1 VLVWIR
7 PARCRHSGH
16 QYSEHESGAGRTA
29 GIQRS
34 LGLHKK
40 TLIAACLGAL
50 ALIVVVF
57 SSTRYVLVHS
67 FATIEADEAR
77 QSIERVRQ
85 GLQMEYQQLRAAAE
99 DNGHWDAAF
108 DFVTGHRP
116 NFIAE
121 NFTRSGLDTMRV
133 HIMWVGDDAGK
144 TLVSISTRNLPPG
157 KLAELNPDLLN
168 RIQKYALSIVPPDSA
183 IAHIRLLRVPDGV
196 LAFSAARVL
205 RSNRTGS
212 SPGLLV
218 FGHFIDQALIDRIQQ
233 TSQSPV
239 ELQLL
244 DIHGNATADVSENV
258 ARWLGDPTSDTFIQ
272 TNDGETLDSYLL
284 LRDVEGRPVAL
295 LANSVSHAA
304 LKLGRRT
311 ITWVVVALLVG
322 FALLV
327 CLLLTMVNRGW
338 RTSAVVRRQS
348 IAQQRQFSRLARRD
362 VLTGLPN
369 RVYLQKLLPR
379 LIKRAARDSSRL
391 ALLYIDLDHF
401 KNVNDSLGHAA
412 GDKLLTA
419 VAQRLRAA
427 VSSHDVV
434 VRMGGDEFVVVA
446 NALPKAQVVNSIA
459 DRIRR
464 ALVVPLDLDGV
475 GMFASPSIGI
485 SVYPEDGTDTEQLLK
500 HADIALNHAKDRG
513 RGNHQFYTP
522 EMNARLRERFGLER
536 ALRQAL
542 ERNELSIEYQPCF
555 DLQSLRPVS
564 LEALIRWRQSDGSFI
579 PPSRFIPIA
588 EQSGLIVDIGDWVLR
603 TVGLQLSEWQRQH
616 VPLLPVSVNIS
627 VQQFEHVQ
635 LASVVSALADELGI
649 DASLLHFEITESAAM
664 QNSQQHLGSL
674 QALRN
679 LGSRILID
687 DFGTGYSSLSYLKNL
702 PIDTLKIDRAFV
714 RDMAVDAND
723 AAIVRAIVGVAKS
736 LGLQLVAEGI
746 ETAEQLECLRKLDC
760 ECGQGFY
767 FSPPVSAE
775 SCRAMLWQLRGPPR
789 AVGDTP
795 KLRLLAPTT

>member
-1 VLVWIR
+1 V
-7 PARCRHSGH
+7 
-16 QYSEHESGAGRTA
+16 
-29 GIQRS
+29 
-34 LGLHKK
+34 GLHKK

-57 SSTRYVLVHS
+57 ASTRFILVHS
-67 FATIEADEAR
+67 FTTIEADEAR
-77 QSIERVRQ
+77 QSIERVNQ
-85 GLQMEYQQLRAAAE
+85 GLQMELQQLRAEAE
-99 DNGHWDAAF
+99 DNGHWDQAF
-108 DFVTGHRP
+108 DYVGGHRE
-116 NFIAE
+116 NFISE
-121 NFTRSGLDTMRV
+121 NYSRYGLDTLRV
-133 HIMWVGDDAGK
+133 HVMWIGDDTGK
-144 TLVSISTRNLPPG
+144 TLVSFDTRGAAPG
-157 KLAELNPDLLN
+157 TLAQLSSDLVS
-168 RIQKYALSIVPPDSA
+168 RIHKYAMSLVPRNSIDSPV
-183 IAHIRLLRVPDGV
+183 RLLRVPDGV
-196 LAFSAARVL
+196 LAFSTVRVL
-205 RSNRTGS
+205 RSNHEGP
-212 SPGLLV
+212 SPGVLV
-218 FGHFIDQALIDRIQQ
+218 FGHYFDDALIKRIEE

-239 ELQLL
+239 RLILL
-244 DIHGNATADVSENV
+244 DDHGVPMADVNNAV
-258 ARWLGDPTSDTFIQ
+258 AQWLTNASSDTLIQ
-272 TNDGETLDSYLL
+272 TNNGETLDSYYL
-284 LRDVEGRPVAL
+284 LRDVEGRPLAV

-304 LKLGRRT
+304 LQLGRRT

-322 FALLV
+322 FSLLICV
-327 CLLLTMVNRGW
+327 LLTMVNRGW
-338 RTSAVVRRQS
+338 RSSAVARRQS
-348 IAQQRQFSRLARRD
+348 IDQQRQFSRLARRD

-379 LIKRAARDSSRL
+379 LIKRAARDTSRL

-419 VAQRLRAA
+419 VSHRLRAA
-427 VSSHDVV
+427 VSTHDAV

-446 NALPKAQVVNSIA
+446 NMLPNAQVVNSIA

-475 GMFASPSIGI
+475 TMFASPSIGI
-485 SVYPEDGTDTEQLLK
+485 SVYPEDGTDSEQLLK

-522 EMNARLRERFGLER
+522 EMNVRLRERFGLER

-542 ERNELSIEYQPCF
+542 ERNELSIEYQPSF
-555 DLQSLRPVS
+555 DLQTLRPVS
-564 LEALIRWRQSDGSFI
+564 LEALIRWRTADGTYI

-627 VQQFEHVQ
+627 VRQFEHVQ
-635 LASVVSALADELGI
+635 LATVVSVLADELGI

-687 DFGTGYSSLSYLKNL
+687 DFGTGYSSLSYLKHL

-723 AAIVRAIVGVAKS
+723 AAIVRAIIGVAKS

-789 AVGDTP
+789 AVLDTP

>member
-1 VLVWIR
+1 M
-7 PARCRHSGH
+7 
-16 QYSEHESGAGRTA
+16 Q
-29 GIQRS
+29 
-34 LGLHKK
+34 KK

-57 SSTRYVLVHS
+57 SSTRFLLLHS
-67 FATIEADEAR
+67 FQTIEASEAR
-77 QSIERVRQ
+77 QSVERVNQSLRME
-85 GLQMEYQQLRAAAE
+85 LQRLATSAT
-99 DNGHWDAAF
+99 DNGHWDQAF
-108 DFVTGHRP
+108 EYANGRNDEFVR
-116 NFIAE
+116 E
-121 NFTRSGLDTMRV
+121 NFTRDGLDVIHMQLLW
-133 HIMWVGDDAGK
+133 IGDAKGK
-144 TLVSISTRNLPPG
+144 TLISRGTRGAPPG
-157 KLAELNPDLLN
+157 TVPPLGPDLLA
-168 RIQKYALSIVPPDSA
+168 RIEKYAPTLVAADSTDA
-183 IAHIRLLRVPDGV
+183 PVRLMRVPDGV
-196 LAFSAARVL
+196 LAFSTVRIL
-205 RSNRTGS
+205 RSNHGGP

-218 FGHFIDQALIDRIQQ
+218 FGHYFDDEVIRHLEE

-239 ELQLL
+239 KLILL
-244 DIHGNATADVSENV
+244 DEHGAALAAVHDSVAEWLATTT
-258 ARWLGDPTSDTFIQ
+258 GSDTFIQ
-272 TNDGETLDSYLL
+272 TNNGETLDSYTL
-284 LRDVEGRPVAL
+284 LRDVKGLPLAV
-295 LANSVSHAA
+295 LANSVSHPA
-304 LKLGRRT
+304 LQLGRRT
-311 ITWVVVALLVG
+311 ITEVFIALMIG
-322 FALLV
+322 FSLLIAV
-327 CLLLTMVNRGW
+327 LLTLVNRGW
-338 RTSAVVRRQS
+338 RTRAVAQRQS
-348 IAQQRQFSRLARRD
+348 LDQQRRFSRLARRD

-379 LIKRAARDSSRL
+379 LIKRAARDQSRM
-391 ALLYIDLDHF
+391 ALLYVDLDHF

-412 GDKLLTA
+412 GDKLLLA
-419 VAQRLRAA
+419 VAHRLRAA
-427 VSSHDVV
+427 VSTHDVV
-434 VRMGGDEFVVVA
+434 VRMGGDEFVIVA
-446 NALPKAQVVNSIA
+446 NMLPNAQVVNSIA

-475 GMFASPSIGI
+475 TMFASPSIGI
-485 SVYPEDGTDTEQLLK
+485 SVYPEDGADAEQLLK

-542 ERNELSIEYQPCF
+542 ERNELSLEYQPSF
-555 DLQSLRPVS
+555 DLQTLRPVS
-564 LEALIRWRQSDGSFI
+564 LEALLRWRMADGTYI

-588 EQSGLIVDIGDWVLR
+588 EQSGLIVDIGEWVLR
-603 TVGLQLSEWQRQH
+603 TVCFQLSEWQRQH

-627 VQQFEHVQ
+627 VRQFEHTQ
-635 LASVVSALADELGI
+635 LANVVAVLADELGI

-687 DFGTGYSSLSYLKNL
+687 DFGTGYSSLSYLKHL

-789 AVGDTP
+789 VVADNQKV
-795 KLRLLAPTT
+795 RMLAPTT

>member
-1 VLVWIR
+1 L
-7 PARCRHSGH
+7 
-16 QYSEHESGAGRTA
+16 E
-29 GIQRS
+29 
-34 LGLHKK
+34 LHKK

-57 SSTRYVLVHS
+57 SSTTFVLLHS
-67 FATIEADEAR
+67 FQTIETAEAR
-77 QSIERVRQ
+77 QSIERVKQ
-85 GLQMEYQQLRAAAE
+85 AVQMELQRLATAAV
-99 DNGHWDAAF
+99 DNGHWDQAF
-108 DFVTGHRP
+108 EYANNRND
-116 NFIAE
+116 NFIRE
-121 NFTRSGLDTMRV
+121 NFTRDGLDVIRMQVLWIADSTGRTRV
-133 HIMWVGDDAGK
+133 SVG
-144 TLVSISTRNLPPG
+144 TRGAPPG
-157 KLAELNPDLLN
+157 TLPQLAPDLLA
-168 RIQKYALSIVPPDSA
+168 RIEKYAPALVTGDSA
-183 IAHIRLLRVPDGV
+183 ESPVRLMRVPDGV
-196 LAFSAARVL
+196 LAFAAVRIL
-205 RSNRTGS
+205 RSNHGGP
-212 SPGLLV
+212 SPGLMV
-218 FGHFIDQALIDRIQQ
+218 FGHYFDDEVIRRLEE

-239 ELQLL
+239 KLILL
-244 DIHGNATADVSENV
+244 DVRGAAAAAVPDSV
-258 ARWLGDPTSDTFIQ
+258 ARWLAAASARQHNDIFIQ
-272 TNDGETLDSYLL
+272 TNSGETLDSYTL
-284 LRDVEGRPVAL
+284 LRDVEGRPLAV

-304 LKLGRRT
+304 LQLGRRT
-311 ITWVVVALLVG
+311 ITGVFVALLIG
-322 FALLV
+322 FALLIAV
-327 CLLLTMVNRGW
+327 LLTMVNLGW
-338 RTSAVVRRQS
+338 RTRAVAQRQS
-348 IAQQRQFSRLARRD
+348 LDQQRKFSRLARRD

-369 RVYLQKLLPR
+369 RVYLQKILPR
-379 LIKRAARDSSRL
+379 LIKRATRDQSRL
-391 ALLYIDLDHF
+391 ALLYVDLDHF

-412 GDKLLTA
+412 GDKLLMA
-419 VAQRLRAA
+419 VAHRLRAA
-427 VSSHDVV
+427 VSTHDVV

-446 NALPKAQVVNSIA
+446 NMLPNAQVVNSIA

-475 GMFASPSIGI
+475 TMFASPSIGI
-485 SVYPEDGTDTEQLLK
+485 SVYPEDGMDAEQLLK

-542 ERNELSIEYQPCF
+542 ERNELTLEYQPSF
-555 DLQSLRPVS
+555 DLQTLRPVS
-564 LEALIRWRQSDGSFI
+564 LEALLRWRTADGTYI

-588 EQSGLIVDIGDWVLR
+588 EQSGLIVDIGEWVLR
-603 TVGLQLSEWQRQH
+603 TVCVQLSEWQRQH

-627 VQQFEHVQ
+627 VRQFEHTQ
-635 LASVVSALADELGI
+635 LADVVAVLADELGI

-687 DFGTGYSSLSYLKNL
+687 DFGTGYSSLSYLKHL

-789 AVGDTP
+789 AVAEST
-795 KLRLLAPTT
+795 KLRMLAPTT

>member
-1 VLVWIR
+1 VR
-7 PARCRHSGH
+7 SAPG
-16 QYSEHESGAGRTA
+16 
-29 GIQRS
+29 GI

-50 ALIVVVF
+50 ALIVVIF
-57 SSTRYVLVHS
+57 SATRFVLVHS

-77 QSIERVRQ
+77 QSIERVNQ
-85 GLQMEYQQLRAAAE
+85 ALQMELQQLRAVTQ
-99 DNGHWDAAF
+99 DNGYWDQAY
-108 DFVTGHRP
+108 DYVRGQRES
-116 NFIAE
+116 FINE
-121 NFTRSGLDTMRV
+121 NFTRYGLDTLRV
-133 HIMWVGDDAGK
+133 HVMWIGDDTGK
-144 TLVSISTRNLPPG
+144 TLVSLGTRDAAPG
-157 KLAELNPDLLN
+157 TLAQLNPDLVG
-168 RIQKYALSIVPPDSA
+168 RIQKYALALVPRDSA
-183 IAHIRLLRVPDGV
+183 DSPVRLMRVPGGV
-196 LAFSAARVL
+196 LAFSAVRVL
-205 RSNRTGS
+205 RSNHEGP
-212 SPGLLV
+212 SPGVLV
-218 FGHFIDQALIDRIQQ
+218 FGHYFDNALITRLEE

-239 ELQLL
+239 KLILL
-244 DIHGNATADVSENV
+244 DSHGVPMADVNNSV
-258 ARWLGDPTSDTFIQ
+258 ARWLANTPDDTFIQ
-272 TNDGETLDSYLL
+272 TNNGETLDSYSL
-284 LRDVEGRPVAL
+284 LRDVDGRPLAV

-304 LKLGRRT
+304 LQLGRRT

-322 FALLV
+322 FSLLI

-338 RTSAVVRRQS
+338 RSSAVARRQS
-348 IAQQRQFSRLARRD
+348 IDQQRQFSRLARRD

-379 LIKRAARDSSRL
+379 LLKRAARDTSRL

-419 VAQRLRAA
+419 IAHRLRAV
-427 VSSHDVV
+427 VSTHDVV

-446 NALPKAQVVNSIA
+446 NMLPNAQVVNSIA

-475 GMFASPSIGI
+475 TMFACPSIGI
-485 SVYPEDGTDTEQLLK
+485 SVYPEDGTDSEQLLK

-513 RGNHQFYTP
+513 RGNHQFFKP

-542 ERNELSIEYQPCF
+542 ERNELSVEYQPSF
-555 DLQSLRPVS
+555 DLQTLRPVS
-564 LEALIRWRQSDGSFI
+564 LEALIRWRTADGTYI

-603 TVGLQLSEWQRQH
+603 TVCLQLSEWQRQH

-635 LASVVSALADELGI
+635 LATVVSVLADELGI
-649 DASLLHFEITESAAM
+649 DPSLLHFEITESAAM

-687 DFGTGYSSLSYLKNL
+687 DFGTGYSSLSYLKHL

-789 AVGDTP
+789 TILDTP

>member
-1 VLVWIR
+1 L
-7 PARCRHSGH
+7 
-16 QYSEHESGAGRTA
+16 E
-29 GIQRS
+29 
-34 LGLHKK
+34 LHKK
-40 TLIAACLGAL
+40 TLIAVCLGAL
-50 ALIVVVF
+50 ALIVGVF
-57 SSTRYVLVHS
+57 SSTRFLLLHS
-67 FATIEADEAR
+67 FQTIEAAEAR
-77 QSIERVRQ
+77 QSIERVNQ
-85 GLQMEYQQLRAAAE
+85 SFQMELQRLATAAI
-99 DNGHWDAAF
+99 DNGHWDQAF
-108 DFVTGHRP
+108 AYANGRNDA
-116 NFIAE
+116 FINE
-121 NFTRSGLDTMRV
+121 NFTRDGLDVIRMQV
-133 HIMWVGDDAGK
+133 LWIGDAAGK
-144 TLVSISTRNLPPG
+144 TRISRGTRGAPPG
-157 KLAELNPDLLN
+157 TLPQLSPDLLA
-168 RIQKYALSIVPPDSA
+168 RIEKYAPALVTGDSDEA
-183 IAHIRLLRVPDGV
+183 PVRLMRVPEGV
-196 LAFSAARVL
+196 LAFATARIL
-205 RSNRTGS
+205 RSNHGGP
-212 SPGLLV
+212 SPGLMV
-218 FGHFIDQALIDRIQQ
+218 FGHYLDDEVMRRLEE

-239 ELQLL
+239 KLILL
-244 DIHGNATADVSENV
+244 DDHGVATAAVHESV
-258 ARWLGDPTSDTFIQ
+258 ARWLATATTQQRNDRFIQ
-272 TNDGETLDSYLL
+272 TNNGETLDSYAL
-284 LRDVEGRPVAL
+284 LRDVEGRPLAV

-304 LKLGRRT
+304 LQLGRRT
-311 ITWVVVALLVG
+311 ITGVFVALLIG
-322 FALLV
+322 FSLLIAV
-327 CLLLTMVNRGW
+327 LLTIVNLGW
-338 RTSAVVRRQS
+338 RTRAVAQRQS
-348 IAQQRQFSRLARRD
+348 LDQQRKFSRMARRD

-369 RVYLQKLLPR
+369 RVYLQKILPR
-379 LIKRAARDSSRL
+379 LIKRAARDKSHL
-391 ALLYIDLDHF
+391 ALLYVDLDHF

-412 GDKLLTA
+412 GDKLLLA
-419 VAQRLRAA
+419 VAHRLRAA
-427 VSSHDVV
+427 VSTHDVV
-434 VRMGGDEFVVVA
+434 VRMGGDEFVIVA
-446 NALPKAQVVNSIA
+446 NALPNAEVVNSIA

-475 GMFASPSIGI
+475 TMFASPSIGI
-485 SVYPEDGTDTEQLLK
+485 SVYPEDGMDAEQLLK

-542 ERNELSIEYQPCF
+542 ERNELTLEYQPSF
-555 DLQSLRPVS
+555 DLQTLRPVS
-564 LEALIRWRQSDGSFI
+564 LEALLRWRTADGTYI

-588 EQSGLIVDIGDWVLR
+588 EQSGLIVDIGEWVLR
-603 TVGLQLSEWQRQH
+603 TVCLQLSEWQRQH

-627 VQQFEHVQ
+627 VRQFEHTQ
-635 LASVVSALADELGI
+635 LADVVAVLADELGI

-687 DFGTGYSSLSYLKNL
+687 DFGTGYSSLSYLKHL

-746 ETAEQLECLRKLDC
+746 ETAEQLECLRKLEC

-789 AVGDTP
+789 AVADSP

>member
-1 VLVWIR
+1 VR
-7 PARCRHSGH
+7 SAPANIGIE
-16 QYSEHESGAGRTA
+16 SEV
-29 GIQRS
+29 
-34 LGLHKK
+34 GLHKK

-57 SSTRYVLVHS
+57 ASTRFILVHS
-67 FATIEADEAR
+67 FTTIEADEAR
-77 QSIERVRQ
+77 QSIERVNQ
-85 GLQMEYQQLRAAAE
+85 GLQMELQQLRAEAE
-99 DNGHWDAAF
+99 DNGHWDQAF
-108 DFVTGHRP
+108 DYVGGQRE
-116 NFIAE
+116 NFISE
-121 NFTRSGLDTMRV
+121 NYSRYGLDTLRV
-133 HIMWVGDDAGK
+133 HVMWIGDDTGK
-144 TLVSISTRNLPPG
+144 TLVSFDTRGAAPG
-157 KLAELNPDLLN
+157 TLAQLSSDLVS
-168 RIQKYALSIVPPDSA
+168 RIQKYAMSAVPRNSIDSPV
-183 IAHIRLLRVPDGV
+183 RLLRVPDGV
-196 LAFSAARVL
+196 LAFSTVRVL
-205 RSNRTGS
+205 RSNHEGP
-212 SPGLLV
+212 SPGVLV
-218 FGHFIDQALIDRIQQ
+218 FGHYFDDALIKRIEE

-239 ELQLL
+239 RLILL
-244 DIHGNATADVSENV
+244 DDHGVPMADVNSAV
-258 ARWLGDPTSDTFIQ
+258 AQWLTNASSDTLIQ
-272 TNDGETLDSYLL
+272 TNNGETLDSYYL
-284 LRDVEGRPVAL
+284 LRDVEGRPLAV

-304 LKLGRRT
+304 LQLGRRT

-322 FALLV
+322 FSLLICV
-327 CLLLTMVNRGW
+327 LLTMVNRGW
-338 RTSAVVRRQS
+338 RSSAVARRQS
-348 IAQQRQFSRLARRD
+348 IDQQRQFSRLTRRD

-379 LIKRAARDSSRL
+379 LIKRAARDTSRL

-419 VAQRLRAA
+419 VSHRLRAA
-427 VSSHDVV
+427 VSTHDVV

-446 NALPKAQVVNSIA
+446 NMLPNAQVVNSIA

-475 GMFASPSIGI
+475 TMFASPSIGI
-485 SVYPEDGTDTEQLLK
+485 SVYPEDGTDSEQLLK

-522 EMNARLRERFGLER
+522 EMNVRLRERFGLER

-542 ERNELSIEYQPCF
+542 ERNELSIEYQPSF
-555 DLQSLRPVS
+555 DLQTLRPVS
-564 LEALIRWRQSDGSFI
+564 LEALIRWRTADGTYI

-627 VQQFEHVQ
+627 VRQFEHVQ
-635 LASVVSALADELGI
+635 LATVVSVLADELGI

-687 DFGTGYSSLSYLKNL
+687 DFGTGYSSLSYLKHL

-789 AVGDTP
+789 AVLDTP

>member
-1 VLVWIR
+1 M
-7 PARCRHSGH
+7 
-16 QYSEHESGAGRTA
+16 
-29 GIQRS
+29 
-34 LGLHKK
+34 HKK

-50 ALIVVVF
+50 ALIVGVF
-57 SSTRYVLVHS
+57 ASTRYVLAHS

-77 QSIERVRQ
+77 QSLERVKQ
-85 GLQMEYQQLRAAAE
+85 GLQMEVHQLRAAAE
-99 DNGHWDAAF
+99 DNGHWDAAYE
-108 DFVTGHRP
+108 FVTGHRA

-133 HIMWVGDDAGK
+133 HVMWVGDNAGK
-144 TLVSISTRNLPPG
+144 TLVSITTRNAPAG
-157 KLAELNPDLLN
+157 ELGQLDPELLN
-168 RIQKYALSIVPPDSA
+168 RIQKYALTAVPPDSVA
-183 IAHIRLLRVPDGV
+183 ANVRVMRVPDGV
-196 LAFSAARVL
+196 LAFWAVRVL
-205 RSNRTGS
+205 RSNHTGP

-218 FGHFIDQALIDRIQQ
+218 FGHFLDQEMISRIEE

-239 ELQLL
+239 KLILL
-244 DIHGNATADVSENV
+244 DEQGHASANV
-258 ARWLGDPTSDTFIQ
+258 SDTVSSWLAVPSGDTLIQ
-272 TNDGETLDSYLL
+272 TNDGETLDNYLA
-284 LRDVEGRPVAL
+284 LRDVEGRPVAV

-311 ITWVVVALLVG
+311 ITWVVIALLVG
-322 FALLV
+322 FAFLV
-327 CLLLTMVNRGW
+327 CALLTMVNRGW
-338 RTSAVVRRQS
+338 RTSAVARRQS
-348 IAQQRQFSRLARRD
+348 IDQQRQFSRLARRD

-369 RVYLQKLLPR
+369 RVYLHKLLPR
-379 LIKRAARDSSRL
+379 LIKRAARDSGRM

-412 GDKLLTA
+412 GDKLLLA
-419 VAQRLRAA
+419 VAHRLRAA
-427 VSSHDVV
+427 VSTHDVV
-434 VRMGGDEFVVVA
+434 IRMGGDEFVVVA
-446 NALPKAQVVNSIA
+446 NMLPNAQVVNSIA

-464 ALVVPLDLDGV
+464 ALVMPLDLDGV
-475 GMFASPSIGI
+475 TMFASPSIGI

-500 HADIALNHAKDRG
+500 HADIALNHAKDCG

-542 ERNELSIEYQPCF
+542 ERNELSLEYQPCF
-555 DLQSLRPVS
+555 DLQSMRPVG
-564 LEALIRWRQSDGSFI
+564 LEALIRWRQADGTYI

-603 TVGLQLSEWQRQH
+603 QVGLQLSEWQRQH

-627 VQQFEHVQ
+627 VRQFEHVN
-635 LASVVSALADELGI
+635 LATVVSVLADELGI

-687 DFGTGYSSLSYLKNL
+687 DFGTGYSSLSYLKHL

-789 AVGDTP
+789 AVVDTP

>member
-1 VLVWIR
+1 L
-7 PARCRHSGH
+7 
-16 QYSEHESGAGRTA
+16 E
-29 GIQRS
+29 
-34 LGLHKK
+34 LHKK

-57 SSTRYVLVHS
+57 SSTRFLLLHS
-67 FATIEADEAR
+67 FQRIEASEAR
-77 QSIERVRQ
+77 QSIERVKQ
-85 GLQMEYQQLRAAAE
+85 AVQMELDRLATAAV
-99 DNGHWDAAF
+99 DNGHWDQAF
-108 DFVTGHRP
+108 EYANGRNDDFIG
-116 NFIAE
+116 E
-121 NFTRSGLDTMRV
+121 NFTRDGLDVIRMQVLWIGDSSGRTRV
-133 HIMWVGDDAGK
+133 TRG
-144 TLVSISTRNLPPG
+144 TLGAAPGTLPQLPPG
-157 KLAELNPDLLN
+157 LSARFE
-168 RIQKYALSIVPPDSA
+168 KYAPALVTVDSTESSV
-183 IAHIRLLRVPDGV
+183 RLMRMPDGV
-196 LAFSAARVL
+196 LAFATVRIL
-205 RSNRTGS
+205 RSNHGGP

-218 FGHFIDQALIDRIQQ
+218 FGHYFDAEVIRHLEE

-239 ELQLL
+239 KLILL
-244 DIHGNATADVSENV
+244 DEHGTATAAVHDSV
-258 ARWLGDPTSDTFIQ
+258 ARWLGAASEKHDDIFIQ
-272 TNDGETLDSYLL
+272 TNNGETQDSYAL
-284 LRDVEGRPVAL
+284 LRDVEGRPLAV

-304 LKLGRRT
+304 LQLGRRT
-311 ITWVVVALLVG
+311 IIGVFVALLLG
-322 FALLV
+322 FSLLIAV
-327 CLLLTMVNRGW
+327 LLTMMSLGW
-338 RTSAVVRRQS
+338 RTRAVAQRQS
-348 IAQQRQFSRLARRD
+348 LDQQRKFSRLARQD

-369 RVYLQKLLPR
+369 RLYLQKILPR
-379 LIKRAARDSSRL
+379 LIKRSARDQNRL
-391 ALLYIDLDHF
+391 ALLSIDLDHF

-412 GDKLLTA
+412 GDKLLMA
-419 VAQRLRAA
+419 VAHRLRAA
-427 VSSHDVV
+427 VSTHDVV
-434 VRMGGDEFVVVA
+434 VRMGGDEFVIIA
-446 NALPKAQVVNSIA
+446 NMLPDAQVVNSIA
-459 DRIRR
+459 ERIRR

-475 GMFASPSIGI
+475 TMFACPSIGI
-485 SVYPEDGTDTEQLLK
+485 SVYPEDGADAEQLLK

-542 ERNELSIEYQPCF
+542 ERNELTIEYQPSF
-555 DLQSLRPVS
+555 DLQTLRPVS
-564 LEALIRWRQSDGSFI
+564 LEALLRWRTADGTYI

-588 EQSGLIVDIGDWVLR
+588 EQSGLIVDIGEWVLR
-603 TVGLQLSEWQRQH
+603 TVCLQLSEWQRQH

-627 VQQFEHVQ
+627 VRQFEHTQ
-635 LASVVSALADELGI
+635 LADVVAVLADELGI

-679 LGSRILID
+679 LGSRILVD
-687 DFGTGYSSLSYLKNL
+687 DFGTGYSSLSYLKHL

-775 SCRAMLWQLRGPPR
+775 SCRAMLWQLRGPQR
-789 AVGDTP
+789 AVADSP

>member
-1 VLVWIR
+1 
-7 PARCRHSGH
+7 
-16 QYSEHESGAGRTA
+16 
-29 GIQRS
+29 
-34 LGLHKK
+34 LHKK

-57 SSTRYVLVHS
+57 SSTRFVLVHS
-67 FATIEADEAR
+67 FASIEADEAR
-77 QSIERVRQ
+77 QSIERVNQ
-85 GLQMEYQQLRAAAE
+85 ALQMELQQLRAVTQ
-99 DNGHWDAAF
+99 DNGYWDQAY
-108 DFVTGHRP
+108 DYVRGQRES
-116 NFIAE
+116 FINE
-121 NFTRSGLDTMRV
+121 NFTRYGLDTLRV
-133 HIMWVGDDAGK
+133 HVMWIGDDTGK
-144 TLVSISTRNLPPG
+144 TLVSLGTRDAAPG
-157 KLAELNPDLLN
+157 TLAQLNPDLVG
-168 RIQKYALSIVPPDSA
+168 RIQKYALALVPRDSA
-183 IAHIRLLRVPDGV
+183 DSPVRLMRVPGGV
-196 LAFSAARVL
+196 LAFSAVRVL
-205 RSNRTGS
+205 RSNHEGP
-212 SPGLLV
+212 SPGVLV
-218 FGHFIDQALIDRIQQ
+218 FGHYFDNALITRLEEM
-233 TSQSPV
+233 SQSPV
-239 ELQLL
+239 KLILL
-244 DIHGNATADVSENV
+244 DSHGVPMADVNNSV
-258 ARWLGDPTSDTFIQ
+258 ARWLANTPDDTFIQ
-272 TNDGETLDSYLL
+272 TNNGETLDSYSL
-284 LRDVEGRPVAL
+284 LRDVDGRPLAV

-304 LKLGRRT
+304 LQLGRRT

-322 FALLV
+322 FSLLV

-338 RTSAVVRRQS
+338 RSSAVARRQS
-348 IAQQRQFSRLARRD
+348 IDQQRQFSRLARRD

-379 LIKRAARDSSRL
+379 LLKRAARDTSRL

-419 VAQRLRAA
+419 IAHRLRAA
-427 VSSHDVV
+427 VSTHDVV

-446 NALPKAQVVNSIA
+446 NMLPNAQVVNSIA

-475 GMFASPSIGI
+475 TMFACPSIGI
-485 SVYPEDGTDTEQLLK
+485 SVYPEDGTDSEQLLK

-513 RGNHQFYTP
+513 RGNHQFYKP

-542 ERNELSIEYQPCF
+542 ERNELSVEYQPSF
-555 DLQSLRPVS
+555 DLQTLRPVS
-564 LEALIRWRQSDGSFI
+564 LEALIRWRTADGTYI

-603 TVGLQLSEWQRQH
+603 TVCLQLSEWQRQH

-635 LASVVSALADELGI
+635 LATVVSVLADELGI

-687 DFGTGYSSLSYLKNL
+687 DFGTGYSSLSYLKHL

-775 SCRAMLWQLRGPPR
+775 SCRAMLWQLRAPPR
-789 AVGDTP
+789 TILDTP

>member
-1 VLVWIR
+1 VDYQR
-7 PARCRHSGH
+7 EQP
-16 QYSEHESGAGRTA
+16 SGAGA
-29 GIQRS
+29 GI
-34 LGLHKK
+34 LGSHKK
-40 TLIAACLGAL
+40 TLIAACLA
-50 ALIVVVF
+50 AVVLIGVVF
-57 SSTRYVLVHS
+57 SSTRFVLVHG

-77 QSIERVRQ
+77 QSIERVNQ
-85 GLQMEYQQLRAAAE
+85 ALKMELRQLRAVTE
-99 DNGHWDAAF
+99 DNAYWDQAF
-108 DFVTGHRP
+108 DYARGQHES
-116 NFIAE
+116 FINE
-121 NFTRSGLDTMRV
+121 NYTRYGLDTLRV
-133 HIMWVGDDAGK
+133 HVMWIGNDTGK
-144 TLVSISTRNLPPG
+144 TLVSLGTREAAPG
-157 KLAELNPDLLN
+157 TLAQLDPELTN
-168 RIQKYALSIVPPDSA
+168 RIRKYASVLVPPPDSVDPPV
-183 IAHIRLLRVPDGV
+183 RLLRVPDGI
-196 LAFSAARVL
+196 LAFAAVRIL
-205 RSNRTGS
+205 RSNHAGP
-212 SPGLLV
+212 SPGVLV
-218 FGHFIDQALIDRIQQ
+218 FGHYLDAGLIRSLEE

-239 ELQLL
+239 KLILL
-244 DIHGNATADVSENV
+244 DDQGAPLAQVNDSV
-258 ARWLGDPTSDTFIQ
+258 ARWLANRPDDTFIQ
-272 TNDGETLDSYLL
+272 TNGAETLDSYSL
-284 LRDVEGRPVAL
+284 LRDVEGRPLAV
-295 LANSVSHAA
+295 LANSVSHAG
-304 LKLGRRT
+304 LQLGRRT
-311 ITWVVVALLVG
+311 ITWVVLALLVG
-322 FALLV
+322 VSLLICV
-327 CLLLTMVNRGW
+327 LLTMVSRGW
-338 RTSAVVRRQS
+338 RSSAVARRQS
-348 IAQQRQFSRLARRD
+348 IDQQRQFSRLARRD

-369 RVYLQKLLPR
+369 RAYLQKLLPR
-379 LIKRAARDSSRL
+379 LLARAARDDSRL

-419 VAQRLRAA
+419 IAHRLRAV
-427 VSSHDVV
+427 VSTHDVV

-446 NALPKAQVVNSIA
+446 NMLPNARVVNSIA

-464 ALVVPLDLDGV
+464 ALVVPLDLEGV
-475 GMFASPSIGI
+475 TMFPCPSIGI
-485 SVYPEDGTDTEQLLK
+485 SVYPEDGTDSEQLLK

-542 ERNELSIEYQPCF
+542 ERNELSIEYQPSF
-555 DLQSLRPVS
+555 DLQTLRPVS
-564 LEALIRWRQSDGSFI
+564 LEALIRWRTADGTYI

-603 TVGLQLSEWQRQH
+603 HVCLQLSEWQRQH

-627 VQQFEHVQ
+627 VRQFEHVE
-635 LASVVSALADELGI
+635 LASVVSVLADELGI

-664 QNSQQHLGSL
+664 QDSQQHLGSL

-687 DFGTGYSSLSYLKNL
+687 DFGTGYSSLSYLKHL

-789 AVGDTP
+789 TISDTP
-795 KLRLLAPTT
+795 KLRLLAPMT

>member
-1 VLVWIR
+1 M
-7 PARCRHSGH
+7 
-16 QYSEHESGAGRTA
+16 
-29 GIQRS
+29 
-34 LGLHKK
+34 HKK

-57 SSTRYVLVHS
+57 SSTRFLLLHS
-67 FATIEADEAR
+67 FQSIETAEAR
-77 QSIERVRQ
+77 QSIERVNQ
-85 GLQMEYQQLRAAAE
+85 ALQMELQRLATAAV
-99 DNGHWDAAF
+99 DNGHWDQAF
-108 DFVTGHRP
+108 EYANGRHDS
-116 NFIAE
+116 FIRE
-121 NFTRSGLDTMRV
+121 NFSRDGLDVIRMQVLWIADSAGRTRV
-133 HIMWVGDDAGK
+133 SLGTRGAAPG
-144 TLVSISTRNLPPG
+144 TLPQLPPG
-157 KLAELNPDLLN
+157 LLASIE
-168 RIQKYALSIVPPDSA
+168 KYAPALVTGDSA
-183 IAHIRLLRVPDGV
+183 AAPVRLMRVPDGV
-196 LAFSAARVL
+196 LAFATVRIL
-205 RSNRTGS
+205 RSNRAGP

-218 FGHFIDQALIDRIQQ
+218 FGYYFDDEMIRRLEE

-239 ELQLL
+239 KLILL
-244 DIHGNATADVSENV
+244 DEHGAATAPVHDSVV
-258 ARWLGDPTSDTFIQ
+258 HWLATVTAQQHNDTFIQ
-272 TNDGETLDSYLL
+272 TNNGETLDSYAL
-284 LRDVEGRPVAL
+284 LRDVEGRPLGV
-295 LANSVSHAA
+295 LANSVSHPA
-304 LKLGRRT
+304 LQLGRRT
-311 ITWVVVALLVG
+311 ITAVFVALLIG
-322 FALLV
+322 FSLLIGV
-327 CLLLTMVNRGW
+327 LLTIVNRGW
-338 RTSAVVRRQS
+338 RTRAVAQRQS
-348 IAQQRQFSRLARRD
+348 LDQQRQFSRLARRD

-379 LIKRAARDSSRL
+379 LIKRAARDRSRL

-412 GDKLLTA
+412 GDKLLMA
-419 VAQRLRAA
+419 IAHRLRAA
-427 VSSHDVV
+427 VSTHDVV
-434 VRMGGDEFVVVA
+434 VRMGADEFVIVA
-446 NALPKAQVVNSIA
+446 NTLPNAQVVNSIA

-475 GMFASPSIGI
+475 TMFASPSIGI
-485 SVYPEDGTDTEQLLK
+485 SVYPEDGVDAEQLLK

-542 ERNELSIEYQPCF
+542 ERNELSIEYQPSF
-555 DLQSLRPVS
+555 DLQTLRPVS
-564 LEALIRWRQSDGSFI
+564 LEALLRWRMADGTYV

-588 EQSGLIVDIGDWVLR
+588 EQSGLIVDIGEWVLR
-603 TVGLQLSEWQRQH
+603 TVCLQLSEWQRQH

-627 VQQFEHVQ
+627 VQQFEHTQ
-635 LASVVSALADELGI
+635 LANVVAVLADELGI

-687 DFGTGYSSLSYLKNL
+687 DFGTGYSSLSYLKHL

-789 AVGDTP
+789 AVADSP
-795 KLRLLAPTT
+795 KLRALAPTT

>member
-1 VLVWIR
+1 V
-7 PARCRHSGH
+7 
-16 QYSEHESGAGRTA
+16 
-29 GIQRS
+29 
-34 LGLHKK
+34 GLHKK
-40 TLIAACLGAL
+40 TLIAACLSAL

-57 SSTRYVLVHS
+57 SSTRFVLVHS

-77 QSIERVRQ
+77 QSVERVNEA
-85 GLQMEYQQLRAAAE
+85 LQMELHQLRAAAE
-99 DNGHWDAAF
+99 ENGHWDQAF
-108 DFVTGHRP
+108 DYVSGHRP
-116 NFIAE
+116 SFISE

-133 HIMWVGDDAGK
+133 HVIWMGDDTGR
-144 TLVSISTRNLPPG
+144 TLVGLAVRDAAPG
-157 KLAELNPDLLN
+157 ALAQLDPDLQSRIRTNALALVPLN
-168 RIQKYALSIVPPDSA
+168 STDSA
-183 IAHIRLLRVPDGV
+183 VRLMRTPGGV
-196 LAFSAARVL
+196 LAFSAVRVR
-205 RSNRTGS
+205 RSNQEGP
-212 SPGLLV
+212 SPGILV
-218 FGHFIDQALIDRIQQ
+218 FGHYLDGALIKRLEE

-239 ELQLL
+239 KLMLL
-244 DIHGNATADVSENV
+244 DDRGALIGDLNSTVS
-258 ARWLGDPTSDTFIQ
+258 RWLAHPSSDTLIQ
-272 TNDGETLDSYLL
+272 TNDAETLDSYSL
-284 LRDVEGRPVAL
+284 LRDGGGRPLAV
-295 LANSVSHAA
+295 LANSVSHPA
-304 LKLGRRT
+304 LQLGRRT
-311 ITWVVVALLVG
+311 ITWVFVALLVG
-322 FALLV
+322 FSLLI
-327 CLLLTMVNRGW
+327 CLLLAMVSRGW
-338 RTSAVVRRQS
+338 RSSAVARRQS
-348 IAQQRQFSRLARRD
+348 IDQQRQFSRLARRD
-362 VLTGLPN
+362 SLTGLPN

-379 LIKRAARDSSRL
+379 LIKRAARDSGRM

-419 VAQRLRAA
+419 VSHRLRAV
-427 VSSHDVV
+427 VSTHDVV

-446 NALPKAQVVNSIA
+446 NMLPNTQVVNSIA

-475 GMFASPSIGI
+475 TMFASPSIGI
-485 SVYPEDGTDTEQLLK
+485 SVYPEDGTDAEQLLK

-522 EMNARLRERFGLER
+522 EMNVRLRERFGLER

-542 ERNELSIEYQPCF
+542 ERNELSIEYQPSF
-555 DLQSLRPVS
+555 DLQTLRPVS
-564 LEALIRWRQSDGSFI
+564 MEALIRWKTADGTFI

-603 TVGLQLSEWQRQH
+603 TVALQLSEWQRQH

-627 VQQFEHVQ
+627 VRQFEHVQ
-635 LASVVSALADELGI
+635 LATVVSVLADELGI

-687 DFGTGYSSLSYLKNL
+687 DFGTGYSSLSYLKHL

-714 RDMAVDAND
+714 RDMAVDSND

-775 SCRAMLWQLRGPPR
+775 SCRAILWQLRGPPR
-789 AVGDTP
+789 AVLEAP